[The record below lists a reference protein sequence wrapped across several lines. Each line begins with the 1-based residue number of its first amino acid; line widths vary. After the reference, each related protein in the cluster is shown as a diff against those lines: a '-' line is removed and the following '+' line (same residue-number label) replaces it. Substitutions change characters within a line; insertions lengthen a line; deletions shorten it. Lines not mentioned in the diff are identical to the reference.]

1 MSNDDERH
9 RSGAEAEGLDDENDR
24 AEIRDRYYG
33 LLQELRVVVTG
44 VQVLLAFL
52 LTVPF
57 AQGFARLDES
67 QRAWFGGALVSATLS
82 VIAFVTPTAMHRYGK
97 RTARGDR
104 LAFSIAATRVGLFFF
119 ALAMLLSFGVV
130 VDYLYAGSTPVVL
143 TVGVAAALLV
153 AWLVVPLLTYL
164 TDRDRP
170 DDLADAPGPDTTG
183 RPSLERSP
191 WPSR

>member
-1 MSNDDERH
+1 MSNDERH
-9 RSGAEAEGLDDENDR
+9 RSSAEAGGLDDELDR
-24 AEIRDRYYG
+24 SEIRNRYYG

-57 AQGFARLDES
+57 AQGFAQLDGA

-104 LAFSIAATRVGLFFF
+104 LAFSIAATRIGLFFL
-119 ALAMLLSFGVV
+119 ALAVLLSFGVV
-130 VDYLYAGSTPVVL
+130 VDHLYAGSTPVVL
-143 TVGVAAALLV
+143 TVGVSAALLV
-153 AWLVVPLLTYL
+153 AWFVVPVLTHL
-164 TDRDRP
+164 IDGDVSDSAREP
-170 DDLADAPGPDTTG
+170 SGPARGGG
-183 RPSLERSP
+183 R
-191 WPSR
+191 